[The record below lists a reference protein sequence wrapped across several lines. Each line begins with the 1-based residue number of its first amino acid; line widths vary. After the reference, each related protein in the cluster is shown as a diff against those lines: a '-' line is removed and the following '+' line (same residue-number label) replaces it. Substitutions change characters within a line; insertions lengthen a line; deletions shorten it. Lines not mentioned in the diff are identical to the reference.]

1 MATSAAY
8 AAKAT
13 DPVTMFLM
21 VGPERYSAPPV
32 ETWMMPS
39 EPASAKP
46 WSAAFSVCD
55 DETLMAGNA
64 KPWAFAVSS
73 ISAYFSGVAMGM
85 GKLLTGGWASAT
97 TLVADAESPRDSSAS
112 VTTERQRASVF

>member
-13 DPVTMFLM
+13 DPVTMSLR

-32 ETWMMPS
+32 ETWMIPS

-46 WSAAFSVCD
+46 CSAALSVWLE
-55 DETLMAGNA
+55 ETLMAGKA
-64 KPWAFAVSS
+64 
-73 ISAYFSGVAMGM
+73 
-85 GKLLTGGWASAT
+85 
-97 TLVADAESPRDSSAS
+97 
-112 VTTERQRASVF
+112 